1 MDQNNPP
8 HPESALRR
16 RKLALY
22 AHWKGDLCSCGQP
35 KGRNHWQCKDCK
47 DKPNPLQDQLAAACE
62 AHMLA
67 AEAYLESLKPHEREP
82 ATS

>member
-1 MDQNNPP
+1 MDQNNPQ
-8 HPESALRR
+8 HPADSELRR

-22 AHWKGDLCSCGQP
+22 AHWKGTSCTCGQE

-47 DKPNPLQDQLAAACE
+47 DKPNPLQDQLAVACE

-67 AEAYLESLKPHEREP
+67 AEAYLESLKP
-82 ATS
+82 